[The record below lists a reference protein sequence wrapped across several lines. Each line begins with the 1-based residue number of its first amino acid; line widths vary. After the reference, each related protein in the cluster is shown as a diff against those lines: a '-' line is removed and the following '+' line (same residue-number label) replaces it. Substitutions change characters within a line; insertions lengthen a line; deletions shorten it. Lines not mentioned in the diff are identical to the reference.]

1 MADNWART
9 IFGTSARPRYGST
22 WSIVALVLIGLV
34 LALIHSYVLAIVF
47 WVLGAGA
54 AFVRNVRRST

>member
-22 WSIVALVLIGLV
+22 WSIVALVLIVPERCEVPGHLLV
-34 LALIHSYVLAIVF
+34 IRGHSRLA
-47 WVLGAGA
+47 
-54 AFVRNVRRST
+54 